1 MIRSFAK
8 TLIAAAAASAALHV
22 APASAGTLM
31 LGTYPDKL
39 FTVDDQTG
47 TVKDRIQL
55 ETGLPVS
62 LRLSADQTKIYA
74 TTITESGVIVMD
86 AATHKILNQ
95 FALNTPTVRYRFN
108 GGVPDPTGRYFYTT
122 LMRFDKLPDRYKVTK
137 QMFAVIDLQQKKVVR
152 TADLTPEDDA
162 LSGGYRAPMMVSP
175 DGKTL
180 YVFKDKVLVVDVPTL
195 KVVERIDLQKPE
207 ATGMETV
214 AFSGGVESL
223 QMTSPNEMVS
233 LFTAADP
240 YVHNKVFGLGRFDL
254 THRKFSFTPIGPVT
268 TAITGLEV
276 TPDGKTGYT
285 VVTSGNT
292 GNKRCEF
299 WKFDMAS
306 TKLLDKVEFHC
317 RSRFTLGMS
326 GDGAKLYIYGASYDI
341 EVYDA
346 ATMKFEKTW
355 DLAADAT
362 MAGMLILK

>member
-1 MIRSFAK
+1 MTKFLRKAV
-8 TLIAAAAASAALHV
+8 LAAAAASAAFI
-22 APASAGTLM
+22 APAHAGTLM

-47 TVKDRIQL
+47 QIKEKILL

-62 LRLSADQTKIYA
+62 LRITPDQKKIYA
-74 TTITESGVIVMD
+74 TTITQSGVIVLD
-86 AATHKILNQ
+86 AVTHKILNQ
-95 FALNTPTVRYRFN
+95 FALNTPTERYRFS
-108 GGVPDPTGRYFYTT
+108 GGAPDPTGRYFYTT

-137 QMFAVIDLQQKKVVR
+137 QMFAVIDLVQKKVVR
-152 TADLTPEDDA
+152 TAEMTPEDDA
-162 LSGGYRAPMMVSP
+162 LAGGFRAPLMVSP

-180 YVFKDKVLVVDVPTL
+180 YVFKDKVLVVDIATL
-195 KVVERIDLQKPE
+195 KVVDRFDLQKPE
-207 ATGMETV
+207 TTGMESV
-214 AFSGGVESL
+214 SFGGGVESM
-223 QMTSPNEMVS
+223 QMTNANEMVS

-240 YVHNKVFGLGRFDL
+240 YVHNKMFGLGRFDL

-268 TAITGLEV
+268 TAISGLEV

-285 VVTSGNT
+285 VVTNGTT

-306 TKLLDKVEFHC
+306 AKLQDKSEFHC

-326 GDGAKLYIYGASYDI
+326 GDGQKLYIYGASYDI